1 MTESPSIDQIDRR
14 ILTVL
19 QADATLSQR
28 ALAEQVG
35 LSQNACWRRLR
46 RLQEAG
52 ITRGSRVVL
61 DRTLLGLDLVVFM
74 MVRTRHHSAEWSER
88 FCRHVAGIPEV
99 SELHRIGGDWDYLLR
114 VVTNGM
120 AGYDRVYREL
130 IGAFDLETVT
140 GYFSMEAMLEDRPL
154 RPPGV

>member
-1 MTESPSIDQIDRR
+1 MRVSLDRIDHRLLEEMQRDG
-14 ILTVL
+14 
-19 QADATLSQR
+19 DLSQR
-28 ALAEQVG
+28 ELAERVG
-35 LSQNACWRRLR
+35 ISQNACWRRLR

-52 ITRGSRVVL
+52 INRGSRVVL